1 MVDIINDFFSHATN
15 CINVGRRV
23 VEFNY
28 YNKLLLNILEKLKEY
43 KYIEGY
49 KTEGKKIVAIF
60 SEYFNFGKAIHPRFP
75 VSYRELEK
83 YEKRYLPAS
92 GFGILLVSTNKG
104 VKTNEECKREK
115 IGGVLVA
122 VVY

>member
-1 MVDIINDFFSHATN
+1 LLDF
-15 CINVGRRV
+15 
-23 VEFNY
+23 
-28 YNKLLLNILEKLKEY
+28 LNTLILE
-43 KYIEGY
+43 
-49 KTEGKKIVAIF
+49 
-60 SEYFNFGKAIHPRFP
+60 KAIHPRYP
-75 VSYRELEK
+75 VSYKELEK

-104 VKTNEECKREK
+104 IKTNEECKREK

>member
-15 CINVGRRV
+15 CINIGKKE

-28 YNKLLLNILEKLKEY
+28 YNKLLIDMLEKLKEY
-43 KYIEGY
+43 KYVESYEI
-49 KTEGKKIVAIF
+49 KDKKIIVKF
-60 SEYFNFGKAIHPRFP
+60 SETFNFSKVIKPRFP
-75 VSYRELEK
+75 ISYRELEK
-83 YEKRYLPAS
+83 YEKRYLPAR

-104 VKTNEECKREK
+104 MKTNEECKKEK